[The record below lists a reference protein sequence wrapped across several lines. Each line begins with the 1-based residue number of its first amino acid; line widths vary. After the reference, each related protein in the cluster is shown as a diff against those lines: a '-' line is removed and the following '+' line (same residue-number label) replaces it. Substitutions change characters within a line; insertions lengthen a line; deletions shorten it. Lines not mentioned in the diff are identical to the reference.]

1 MTSLPVESYVPR
13 ISSQG
18 YGHDLQPTERR
29 RRLERFEA
37 ADGHVR
43 EPPRK
48 THPVGGP
55 RFSVGVA
62 WLNLA
67 EIVGKHVLAGPASR
81 ASELEVIN
89 VGEVSRKADARVD
102 EDDMQEPRLMGIQ
115 LCVNF

>member
-1 MTSLPVESYVPR
+1 MICSQPSVGVA
-13 ISSQG
+13 SS
-18 YGHDLQPTERR
+18 DSKQPTGMSANLRARR
-29 RRLERFEA
+29 TLW
-37 ADGHVR
+37 
-43 EPPRK
+43 
-48 THPVGGP
+48 GGP

>member
-1 MTSLPVESYVPR
+1 MICSQPSVGVASRESK
-13 ISSQG
+13 
-18 YGHDLQPTERR
+18 QPTGMSANLRARR
-29 RRLERFEA
+29 TL
-37 ADGHVR
+37 
-43 EPPRK
+43 
-48 THPVGGP
+48 GGAP
-55 RFSVGVA
+55 KFSVGVA

>member
-1 MTSLPVESYVPR
+1 MICSQPSVGVA
-13 ISSQG
+13 SS
-18 YGHDLQPTERR
+18 DSKQPTGMSANLRARR
-29 RRLERFEA
+29 TLGE
-37 ADGHVR
+37 
-43 EPPRK
+43 
-48 THPVGGP
+48 TP

-67 EIVGKHVLAGPASR
+67 EIIGKHVLAGPASR

-102 EDDMQEPRLMGIQ
+102 EDDMQESSLMGIQ

>member
-1 MTSLPVESYVPR
+1 M
-13 ISSQG
+13 
-18 YGHDLQPTERR
+18 
-29 RRLERFEA
+29 
-37 ADGHVR
+37 
-43 EPPRK
+43 
-48 THPVGGP
+48 
-55 RFSVGVA
+55 
-62 WLNLA
+62 A

>member
-1 MTSLPVESYVPR
+1 MICSQPSVGVA
-13 ISSQG
+13 SS
-18 YGHDLQPTERR
+18 DSKQPTGMSANLRARR
-29 RRLERFEA
+29 TLE
-37 ADGHVR
+37 
-43 EPPRK
+43 
-48 THPVGGP
+48 GGAP

-102 EDDMQEPRLMGIQ
+102 EDDMQEPWLMGIQ